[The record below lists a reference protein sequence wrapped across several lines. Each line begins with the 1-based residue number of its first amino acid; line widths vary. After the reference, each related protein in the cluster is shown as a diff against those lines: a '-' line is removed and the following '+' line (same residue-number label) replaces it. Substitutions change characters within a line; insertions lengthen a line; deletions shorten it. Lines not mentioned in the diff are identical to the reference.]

1 MNQMSDLKETNTKP
15 QSFINLVS
23 CIDVNHSKKIH
34 DIIFIENIEDKT
46 IQKML
51 KVYVGLCFQ
60 FKEKCNRSLALPIMH
75 KYFIFLPIIYEI
87 LNYKSN
93 PRRQN
98 TLGAI
103 KCHLNPTRGVH

>member
-1 MNQMSDLKETNTKP
+1 MNQMSDLKIKNTKP

-51 KVYVGLCFQ
+51 KVYVGQCFQ
-60 FKEKCNRSLALPIMH
+60 FKEKCNRSLALPIRH
-75 KYFIFLPIIYEI
+75 KYCIFLPIIYEI
-87 LNYKSN
+87 LNYKSK

-98 TLGAI
+98 T
-103 KCHLNPTRGVH
+103 

>member
-1 MNQMSDLKETNTKP
+1 MNQMSDLKETNTKL

-51 KVYVGLCFQ
+51 KVYVWPSQ
-60 FKEKCNRSLALPIMH
+60 
-75 KYFIFLPIIYEI
+75 
-87 LNYKSN
+87 
-93 PRRQN
+93 
-98 TLGAI
+98 
-103 KCHLNPTRGVH
+103 

>member
-1 MNQMSDLKETNTKP
+1 MNQMSDLKETNTKL

-51 KVYVGLCFQ
+51 KVYVGQCF
-60 FKEKCNRSLALPIMH
+60 
-75 KYFIFLPIIYEI
+75 
-87 LNYKSN
+87 
-93 PRRQN
+93 
-98 TLGAI
+98 
-103 KCHLNPTRGVH
+103 